1 MTDTQQPIVPANN
14 IPPPAIFPEDLP
26 QIHTTSSI
34 ASSLVV
40 PVKDRNFSEASLPQR
55 EVLMR
60 VEKVTRIYNSG
71 RPSEVSALRGVTFE
85 IHRGEFLA
93 ITGHSGS
100 GKSTLVHIIGLI
112 DRPTSGGVFANGK
125 DLSQLSVRQH
135 AAFQL
140 NFVSFVFQFFN
151 LIDNY
156 TALEN
161 IMFPM
166 RLQGKSVAESRK
178 KAREVLEFL
187 GMSHRADQYAK
198 DLSGG
203 EQQRV
208 AVGRALA
215 KDSEII
221 LADEPTAHLDSHRAV
236 EVIEL
241 LRNVSRTYGRTVILV
256 THDGEQAKAADHK
269 ITLRDGLV
277 VSDVMQ

>member
-1 MTDTQQPIVPANN
+1 
-14 IPPPAIFPEDLP
+14 
-26 QIHTTSSI
+26 
-34 ASSLVV
+34 
-40 PVKDRNFSEASLPQR
+40 
-55 EVLMR
+55 
-60 VEKVTRIYNSG
+60 
-71 RPSEVSALRGVTFE
+71 
-85 IHRGEFLA
+85 
-93 ITGHSGS
+93 
-100 GKSTLVHIIGLI
+100 
-112 DRPTSGGVFANGK
+112 
-125 DLSQLSVRQH
+125 
-135 AAFQL
+135 
-140 NFVSFVFQFFN
+140 
-151 LIDNY
+151 
-156 TALEN
+156 
-161 IMFPM
+161 
-166 RLQGKSVAESRK
+166 
-178 KAREVLEFL
+178 
-187 GMSHRADQYAK
+187 MSHRADQYAK